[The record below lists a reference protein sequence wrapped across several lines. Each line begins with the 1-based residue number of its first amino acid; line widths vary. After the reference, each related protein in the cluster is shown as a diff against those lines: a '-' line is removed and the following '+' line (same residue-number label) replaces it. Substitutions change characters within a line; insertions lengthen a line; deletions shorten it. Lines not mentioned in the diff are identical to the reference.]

1 MTGRTGTLRDHSRS
15 MHELLKKS
23 TSDDLSLKRINE
35 KYKRN
40 LDDLDVDEDGVD
52 VNDLLDFVLVEKSI
66 DLKRQMQK
74 TLKNKFDRG

>member
-15 MHELLKKS
+15 MHELLKR
-23 TSDDLSLKRINE
+23 SDSEDLSLKRINE
-35 KYKRN
+35 KYLRN

-66 DLKRQMQK
+66 DLKK
-74 TLKNKFDRG
+74 